1 MYFKQTQQKLS
12 QPIHY
17 LNSTTLW
24 DGLKAKYILLLLES
38 ANDDLEDAATAFER
52 EDYETAYKL
61 FLPLAEQGDDLA
73 QGNLEIMH
81 GNSLN

>member
-1 MYFKQTQQKLS
+1 MAGEINPYILDYPECTLNKHSKNFS

-38 ANDDLEDAATAFER
+38 AEEYCF
-52 EDYETAYKL
+52 KWSG
-61 FLPLAEQGDDLA
+61 Q
-73 QGNLEIMH
+73 
-81 GNSLN
+81 

>member
-1 MYFKQTQQKLS
+1 MYFKQTQQKFS

-38 ANDDLEDAATAFER
+38 AEEYCF
-52 EDYETAYKL
+52 KWSG
-61 FLPLAEQGDDLA
+61 Q
-73 QGNLEIMH
+73 
-81 GNSLN
+81 